1 MNVTFTM
8 PAPGMNVGDSVQVR
22 YSHDGVNRTFETY
35 ADVQDIGGQTYAVFM
50 ANHFTQFYL
59 GAEVGT
65 FVINN
70 DAAYAT
76 GLAVTL
82 NSAVS

>member
-1 MNVTFTM
+1 M
-8 PAPGMNVGDSVQVR
+8 PAPGMNIGDSVQVR
-22 YSHDGVNRTFETY
+22 YSYNGTTRLFQNY
-35 ADVQDIGGQTYAVFM
+35 AEVQDISGQPYVVFT

-59 GAEVGT
+59 GTEVGT
-65 FVINN
+65 FAINN

-82 NSAVS
+82 NNNVS

>member
-1 MNVTFTM
+1 M
-8 PAPGMNVGDSVQVR
+8 PAPGMNIGDSVQVR
-22 YSHDGVNRTFETY
+22 YSHDGSIRSFETY
-35 ADVQDIGGQTYAVFM
+35 ADVQDIGGQPYVVFT

-59 GAEVGT
+59 GVEVGT
-65 FVINN
+65 FMIDN

-82 NSAVS
+82 NNNAS